1 MFDSMRA
8 RRVPLALAIAA
19 VAVALTGCGAVQH
32 YTGAAAR
39 SRAAVDRFH
48 GLVEAGEF
56 QLVYDAAHPALRQA
70 LSGEEAAR
78 RLSEVRAKLGRI
90 VEVSDVCVE
99 FGVDGSGETVR
110 FEYVVSFASG
120 EAWETYD
127 WRYDGDEP
135 KMLAY
140 AVETGFDDGKP
151 DWEVALAPP
160 GVRPNDSTCTDEGR
174 SYHWW
179 QR

>member
-1 MFDSMRA
+1 MFDSTRA

-19 VAVALTGCGAVQH
+19 VGVALTGCGAVQH

-56 QLVYDAAHPALRQA
+56 QSVYEAGHPALRRA
-70 LSGEEAAR
+70 LSSEEAAR
-78 RLSEVRAKLGRI
+78 RLSAVRAKLGRV
-90 VEVSDVCVE
+90 VEVSDACGE
-99 FGVDGSGETVR
+99 FSADGSGETIR
-110 FEYVVSFASG
+110 AEYVVSFAG
-120 EAWETYD
+120 GQAWETYD

-140 AVETGFDDGKP
+140 AVETGFRDGKP
-151 DWEVALAPP
+151 DWEVALAPS
-160 GVRPNDSTCTDEGR
+160 GVRPNDTTCTGEGW